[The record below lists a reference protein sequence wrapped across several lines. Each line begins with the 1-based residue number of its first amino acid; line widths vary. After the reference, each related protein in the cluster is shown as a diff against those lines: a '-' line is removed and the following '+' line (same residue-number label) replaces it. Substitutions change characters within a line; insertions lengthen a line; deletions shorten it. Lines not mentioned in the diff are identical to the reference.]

1 MKNNN
6 LILIIARASGTKEV
20 SRQNLRLVNG
30 KPLLFYILKT
40 SLSCKNCS
48 TFVSTDSDEIE
59 AYSKFYGAETIKRP
73 KQLTKDQTT
82 LEDIAIDALKKLIKK
97 GFSFKKCL
105 IIHPHFP
112 LIKKQTIN
120 RFFSKLDKKIWVISG
135 FENESKSGRH
145 FAYFK
150 KDNKHSRLIQIPNH
164 VVEIKK
170 IVSFDCET
178 LLNRKKF
185 ENKIYGL
192 EISKEEIFSPS
203 NYHDFASLES
213 MMNRKKIIVRVD
225 GDKNI
230 GLGHVYNMLTILN
243 NMRNED
249 ILILMNVKKNLG
261 YKKFKEHLYNVKFF
275 SNSTQLWKHID
286 EFKPDIIFND
296 ILSTTSNYVRNLK
309 SRGIFVVNFED
320 LGIGRK
326 YADLV
331 FNPIFENKKQ
341 LKNEFYGSKYA
352 CVREEFRI
360 FKRKALTKKVKKI
373 GITFGGVDKKN
384 NTCKV
389 LSIINQF
396 QILKNIEIEVILGL
410 GYMHKNK
417 LDKIIKKM
425 KDKDY
430 KINFTE
436 RADML
441 SKHLADCDFVIT
453 SNGRTVF
460 ELAALEIPII
470 SLSVNQREK
479 QHNFV
484 KESCVGF
491 NIDFSK
497 NSSGVILKRNIDKMM
512 DISARKKF
520 TKNLHKE
527 DLLKGIDRVTSK
539 ILLEYNKTKRQ

>member
-1 MKNNN
+1 MKNKN
-6 LILIIARASGTKEV
+6 LILIIARASGTKGI

-40 SLSCKNCS
+40 SLSCTNCS
-48 TFVSTDSDEIE
+48 TIVSTDSDEIDV
-59 AYSKFYGAETIKRP
+59 YSKFYGVQTIRREKR
-73 KQLTKDQTT
+73 LTKDNTP

-97 GFSFKKCL
+97 GFNFKKCL

-120 RFFSKLDKKIWVISG
+120 KFFSKLDKKIYVISG
-135 FENESKSGRH
+135 FENESKSGKH
-145 FAYFK
+145 FSYFK
-150 KDNKHSRLIQIPNH
+150 KQNNHPKLIQIPNK

-178 LLNRKKF
+178 LLKRKKF
-185 ENKIYGL
+185 EKEIYGL
-192 EISKEEIFSPS
+192 EISKDEIFSPN

-243 NMRNED
+243 NIRNED
-249 ILILMNVKKNLG
+249 ILILMNSKKNLG
-261 YKKFKEHLYNVKFF
+261 YEKFKEHLYNVKIF
-275 SNSTQLWKHID
+275 SSSNEFWKNID
-286 EFKPDIIFND
+286 TFKPDIIFND
-296 ILSTTSNYVRNLK
+296 ILSTTSNYVCNLK
-309 SRGIFVVNFED
+309 SRDIFVVNFED

-360 FKRKALTKKVKKI
+360 FKRKALREKIEKI

-396 QILKNIEIEVILGL
+396 QMLKNVEIEVILGL
-410 GYMHKNK
+410 GHMHKK
-417 LDKIIKKM
+417 TLEKIVKKM
-425 KDKDY
+425 KKSGY
-430 KINFTE
+430 KINFTK
-436 RADML
+436 RANML
-441 SKHLADCDFVIT
+441 SKHLVDCDFVIT
-453 SNGRTVF
+453 SNGRTIF
-460 ELAALEIPII
+460 EVASLEIPII
-470 SLSVNQREK
+470 SLSVNKREK

-484 KESCVGF
+484 KESCVGY
-491 NIDFSK
+491 NIDFIK
-497 NSSGVILKRNIDKMM
+497 KSSEIVLKRNIESMM
-512 DISARKKF
+512 RISTRRKF
-520 TKNLHKE
+520 MKNLHKE
-527 DLLKGIDRVTSK
+527 DLLKGIDRVTAK
-539 ILLEYNKTKRQ
+539 IMSEYNITKKG

>member
-20 SRQNLRLVNG
+20 SRQNLRLVNE

-40 SLSCKNCS
+40 ASACKNCS
-48 TFVSTDSDEIE
+48 TFVSTDSGEIE
-59 AYSKFYGAETIKRP
+59 AYSKFYGVETIKRP
-73 KQLTKDQTT
+73 KQLTKDHTT
-82 LEDIAIDALKKLIKK
+82 LEDIAIDALKKLRKK

-120 RFFSKLDKKIWVISG
+120 KFFSKLDKKIWVISG
-135 FENESKSGRH
+135 FENESKSKKH

-150 KDNKHSRLIQIPNH
+150 KRNNHSRLIQIPDH

-178 LLNRKKF
+178 LLNKKTF
-185 ENKIYGL
+185 GKKIYGL

-243 NMRNED
+243 NIRNED
-249 ILILMNVKKNLG
+249 ILILMNAKKNLG

-275 SNSTQLWKHID
+275 SKSNEFWKHVE

-296 ILSTTSNYVRNLK
+296 ILNTASNYVKNLK

-320 LGIGRK
+320 LGVGRK

-331 FNPIFENKKQ
+331 FNPIFENKTQ

-360 FKRKALTKKVKKI
+360 FKRKALRSEVKKI
-373 GITFGGVDKKN
+373 GITFGGVDKNN

-396 QILKNIEIEVILGL
+396 QMLKNVEIEVILGL
-410 GYMHKNK
+410 GYMHKTMLNR
-417 LDKIIKKM
+417 IIGKM

-436 RADML
+436 KADML
-441 SKHLADCDFVIT
+441 SKHLVDCDFVIT

-479 QHNFV
+479 QHDFI
-484 KESCVGF
+484 KESCVGY

-497 NSSGVILKRNIDKMM
+497 KSSEVILKRNIENMM
-512 DISARKKF
+512 NVSTRKKF

-539 ILLEYNKTKRQ
+539 ILFEYNKTRKQ

>member
-6 LILIIARASGTKEV
+6 LILIIARSSGTKDV
-20 SRQNLRLVNG
+20 SRQNLRLING

-40 SLSCKNCS
+40 SLSCTNCS
-48 TFVSTDSDEIE
+48 TFVSTDSDEID
-59 AYSKFYGAETIKRP
+59 AYSKFYGVETIKRP
-73 KQLTKDQTT
+73 KQLTKDSTS
-82 LEDIAIDALKKLIKK
+82 LEDIAIDALNKLIKK

-120 RFFSKLDKKIWVISG
+120 RFFSKLDKKIGVISG
-135 FENESKSGRH
+135 FENESKSSKH
-145 FAYFK
+145 FAIFK
-150 KDNKHSRLIQIPNH
+150 KQNDHSRLIQIPNH

-178 LLNRKKF
+178 LLKRKKF
-185 ENKIYGL
+185 GNKIYGL

-213 MMNRKKIIVRVD
+213 MMNRKKILVRVD

-243 NMRNED
+243 NIRNED
-249 ILILMNVKKNLG
+249 ILILMNSKKNLG

-275 SNSTQLWKHID
+275 SNSNEFWKNI
-286 EFKPDIIFND
+286 EMFKPDIIFND
-296 ILSTTSNYVRNLK
+296 ILSTTSNYIRNLK
-309 SRGIFVVNFED
+309 SRGMFVVNFED

-326 YADLV
+326 DADLV

-360 FKRKALTKKVKKI
+360 FKRKALSDEIKKI

-396 QILKNIEIEVILGL
+396 QMLKNVEIEVILGL
-410 GYMHKNK
+410 GYMHKSM
-417 LDKIIKKM
+417 LDRIVKKM
-425 KDKDY
+425 KNDGY

-436 RADML
+436 RTDML
-441 SKHLADCDFVIT
+441 SKHFVDCDFVIT

-470 SLSVNQREK
+470 SLSVNKREK

-484 KESCVGF
+484 KESCVGY

-497 NSSGVILKRNIDKMM
+497 KSSEIILKRNIENMIKM
-512 DISARKKF
+512 STRKKF
-520 TKNLHKE
+520 MKNLHKE

-539 ILLEYNKTKRQ
+539 IMLEYNRTKKE